1 MSDQIQVSKSALAN
15 LAKGYNDAASGFTK
29 MGFGLQSKQL
39 DPSFGL
45 VLQLV
50 KGDYDSA
57 KENTLDYLSSLGS
70 LMSTMSQDI
79 TDAIAAYT
87 EGDQK
92 NSDSIQDLLNKI
104 ENLEQQNRQLS
115 DKVGELEEKV
125 GELEQGQT
133 SGGTGGYSGGGTG
146 GYSGGGSG
154 GGSGYSAGGS
164 GGAASA
170 PSMPDHQMPS
180 RPAYQQDAS
189 GNYRNDAPVDVD
201 SDMAGDIGGSLD
213 PDTNATDIP
222 DIPTPPS
229 HDGTTIPKPERVD
242 TTESVD
248 IDMDGDGV
256 VDYSV
261 NADLDS
267 TGVRFNDDGTVTLS
281 KNGGSFGAD
290 SAQTSGISFDT
301 DNDGAND
308 VHLEL
313 KDGQDASVRVVPGA
327 EGSGTRYVQ
336 VDTDGDGVYES
347 SYAVRDGAA
356 ASGDAGSGVSDGASA
371 ATGTTAEDSYR
382 TEVSKGEEQAWQTLA
397 ETDPL
402 HRSVDEL
409 KELFNRRE
417 EIELPETNS
426 LSDGV
431 WGGAPANGS
440 ITITFGGSKGVTA

>member
-104 ENLEQQNRQLS
+104 ENLEQQNKQLS

-133 SGGTGGYSGGGTG
+133 FGGTGGYSG
-146 GYSGGGSG
+146 GGGSG

-170 PSMPDHQMPS
+170 PSMPNYRMPGQ
-180 RPAYQQDAS
+180 PTYQQDAS

-222 DIPTPPS
+222 DIPIPPS

-261 NADLDS
+261 NADPDS
-267 TGVRFNDDGTVTLS
+267 TGVRFNDDGTVTLN
-281 KNGGSFGAD
+281 KNGGSFGTG

-301 DNDGAND
+301 DNDGADD

-313 KDGQDASVRVVPGA
+313 KDGQDASVRVVPGT

-336 VDTDGDGVYES
+336 VDTDGDGIHES
-347 SYAVRDGAA
+347 SYAVRDDAA
-356 ASGDAGSGVSDGASA
+356 ASGDAGSGVSDDASA
-371 ATGTTAEDSYR
+371 ATGTTVEDSYQ

-440 ITITFGGSKGVTA
+440 ITITFGGNKGVTA

>member
-70 LMSTMSQDI
+70 LMSTRSQDI

-133 SGGTGGYSGGGTG
+133 SGGTGGYSGGG
-146 GYSGGGSG
+146 SG

-170 PSMPDHQMPS
+170 PSMPNYQMPS
-180 RPAYQQDAS
+180 QPTYQQDAS

-267 TGVRFNDDGTVTLS
+267 TGVRFNDDGTVTLN
-281 KNGGSFGAD
+281 KNGGSFGTD

-327 EGSGTRYVQ
+327 EGSSTRYVQ
-336 VDTDGDGVYES
+336 VDTDGDGIYES

-371 ATGTTAEDSYR
+371 ATGTTAEDSYQ

-440 ITITFGGSKGVTA
+440 ITITFGGNKGVTA

>member
-1 MSDQIQVSKSALAN
+1 MSDQIQVSKSALAS

-29 MGFGLQSKQL
+29 MGFGLQSRQL

-133 SGGTGGYSGGGTG
+133 SGGTGGYSGGG
-146 GYSGGGSG
+146 SG
-154 GGSGYSAGGS
+154 GGS

-170 PSMPDHQMPS
+170 PSMPNYQMPS
-180 RPAYQQDAS
+180 QPTYQQDAS

-267 TGVRFNDDGTVTLS
+267 TGVRFNDDGTVTLN
-281 KNGGSFGAD
+281 KNGGSFGTD

-327 EGSGTRYVQ
+327 EGSSTRYVQ
-336 VDTDGDGVYES
+336 VDTDGDGIYES

-440 ITITFGGSKGVTA
+440 ITITFGGNKGVTA

>member
-104 ENLEQQNRQLS
+104 ENLEQRNKQLS

-133 SGGTGGYSGGGTG
+133 SGGTGGYSGGG
-146 GYSGGGSG
+146 GSG

-170 PSMPDHQMPS
+170 PSMPNYQMPS
-180 RPAYQQDAS
+180 QPTYQQDAS

-261 NADLDS
+261 NADPDS
-267 TGVRFNDDGTVTLS
+267 TGVRFNDDGTVTLN
-281 KNGGSFGAD
+281 KNGGSFGTD

-301 DNDGAND
+301 DNDGTDD

-313 KDGQDASVRVVPGA
+313 KDGQDASVRVVPGT

-336 VDTDGDGVYES
+336 VDTDGDGIYES
-347 SYAVRDGAA
+347 SYAVRADAA
-356 ASGDAGSGVSDGASA
+356 ASGDAGSGVSDDASA
-371 ATGTTAEDSYR
+371 ATGTTAEDSYQ

-440 ITITFGGSKGVTA
+440 ITITFGGNKGVTA

>member
-50 KGDYDSA
+50 EGDYDSA

-104 ENLEQQNRQLS
+104 ENLEQQNKQLS
-115 DKVGELEEKV
+115 DEVGELEEKV

-133 SGGTGGYSGGGTG
+133 SGGTGGYS
-146 GYSGGGSG
+146 
-154 GGSGYSAGGS
+154 AGGF

-170 PSMPDHQMPS
+170 PSMPNYQMPS

-189 GNYRNDAPVDVD
+189 GNYRNDAPVGVD

-229 HDGTTIPKPERVD
+229 HGGNTIPKPERVD
-242 TTESVD
+242 TTESVG

-261 NADLDS
+261 NADPDS
-267 TGVRFNDDGTVTLS
+267 TGVRFNDDGTVTLN
-281 KNGGSFGAD
+281 KNGGSFGTD

-301 DNDGAND
+301 GNDGADD

-336 VDTDGDGVYES
+336 VDTDGDGIYES

-409 KELFNRRE
+409 KELFDRRE

-440 ITITFGGSKGVTA
+440 ITITFGGNKGVTA

>member
-1 MSDQIQVSKSALAN
+1 MSDQIQVSKSALAS

-29 MGFGLQSKQL
+29 MGFGLQSRQL

-133 SGGTGGYSGGGTG
+133 SGGTGGYSGGG
-146 GYSGGGSG
+146 SG

-170 PSMPDHQMPS
+170 PSMPNYQMPS
-180 RPAYQQDAS
+180 QPTYQQDAS

-267 TGVRFNDDGTVTLS
+267 TGVRFNDDGTVTLN
-281 KNGGSFGAD
+281 KNGGSFGTD

-327 EGSGTRYVQ
+327 EGSSTRYVQ
-336 VDTDGDGVYES
+336 VDTDGDGIYES

-382 TEVSKGEEQAWQTLA
+382 TEVSKGEEQAWRTLA

-431 WGGAPANGS
+431 WGGASANGS
-440 ITITFGGSKGVTA
+440 ITITFGGNKGVTA

>member
-1 MSDQIQVSKSALAN
+1 
-15 LAKGYNDAASGFTK
+15 
-29 MGFGLQSKQL
+29 
-39 DPSFGL
+39 
-45 VLQLV
+45 
-50 KGDYDSA
+50 
-57 KENTLDYLSSLGS
+57 
-70 LMSTMSQDI
+70 
-79 TDAIAAYT
+79 
-87 EGDQK
+87 
-92 NSDSIQDLLNKI
+92 
-104 ENLEQQNRQLS
+104 
-115 DKVGELEEKV
+115 
-125 GELEQGQT
+125 
-133 SGGTGGYSGGGTG
+133 
-146 GYSGGGSG
+146 
-154 GGSGYSAGGS
+154 
-164 GGAASA
+164 
-170 PSMPDHQMPS
+170 MPDYQMPS

-201 SDMAGDIGGSLD
+201 SDMAGGIGGSLD

-267 TGVRFNDDGTVTLS
+267 TGVRFNDDGTVTLN
-281 KNGGSFGAD
+281 KNGGSFGTD

-440 ITITFGGSKGVTA
+440 ITITFGGNKGVTA

>member
-133 SGGTGGYSGGGTG
+133 SGGTGGYSGGG
-146 GYSGGGSG
+146 SG

-170 PSMPDHQMPS
+170 PSMPNYQMPS
-180 RPAYQQDAS
+180 QPTYQQDAS

-267 TGVRFNDDGTVTLS
+267 TGVRFNDDGTVTLN
-281 KNGGSFGAD
+281 KNGGSFGTD

-327 EGSGTRYVQ
+327 EGSSTRYVQ
-336 VDTDGDGVYES
+336 VDTDGDGIYES

-371 ATGTTAEDSYR
+371 ATGTTAEDSYQ

-397 ETDPL
+397 ENYPL

-440 ITITFGGSKGVTA
+440 ITITFGGNKGVTA

>member
-1 MSDQIQVSKSALAN
+1 MSDQIQVSKSALAS

-29 MGFGLQSKQL
+29 MGFGLQSRQL

-133 SGGTGGYSGGGTG
+133 SGGTGGYSGGG
-146 GYSGGGSG
+146 SG

-170 PSMPDHQMPS
+170 PSMPNYQMPS
-180 RPAYQQDAS
+180 QPTYQQDAS

-267 TGVRFNDDGTVTLS
+267 TGVRFNDDGTVTLN
-281 KNGGSFGAD
+281 KNGGSFGTD

-327 EGSGTRYVQ
+327 EGSSTRYVQ
-336 VDTDGDGVYES
+336 VDTDGDGIYES

-356 ASGDAGSGVSDGASA
+356 TSGDAGSGVSDGASA

-382 TEVSKGEEQAWQTLA
+382 TEVSKGEEQAWRTLA

>member
-104 ENLEQQNRQLS
+104 ENLEQQNKQLS

-133 SGGTGGYSGGGTG
+133 FGGTGGYSG
-146 GYSGGGSG
+146 GGGSG

-170 PSMPDHQMPS
+170 PSMPNYRMPGQ
-180 RPAYQQDAS
+180 PTYQQDAS

-222 DIPTPPS
+222 DIPIPPS

-261 NADLDS
+261 NADPDS
-267 TGVRFNDDGTVTLS
+267 TGVRFNDDGTVTLN
-281 KNGGSFGAD
+281 KNGGSFGTG

-301 DNDGAND
+301 DNDGAED

-313 KDGQDASVRVVPGA
+313 KDGQDASVRVVPGT

-336 VDTDGDGVYES
+336 VDTDGDGIYES
-347 SYAVRDGAA
+347 SYAVRDDAA
-356 ASGDAGSGVSDGASA
+356 ASGDAGSGVSDDASA
-371 ATGTTAEDSYR
+371 ATGTTVEDSYQ

-440 ITITFGGSKGVTA
+440 ITITFGGNKGVTA

>member
-1 MSDQIQVSKSALAN
+1 
-15 LAKGYNDAASGFTK
+15 
-29 MGFGLQSKQL
+29 
-39 DPSFGL
+39 
-45 VLQLV
+45 
-50 KGDYDSA
+50 
-57 KENTLDYLSSLGS
+57 
-70 LMSTMSQDI
+70 
-79 TDAIAAYT
+79 
-87 EGDQK
+87 
-92 NSDSIQDLLNKI
+92 
-104 ENLEQQNRQLS
+104 
-115 DKVGELEEKV
+115 
-125 GELEQGQT
+125 
-133 SGGTGGYSGGGTG
+133 
-146 GYSGGGSG
+146 
-154 GGSGYSAGGS
+154 
-164 GGAASA
+164 
-170 PSMPDHQMPS
+170 MPNYQMPS
-180 RPAYQQDAS
+180 QPTYQQDAS

-201 SDMAGDIGGSLD
+201 SDMAGGIGGSLD

-301 DNDGAND
+301 DDDGADD

-382 TEVSKGEEQAWQTLA
+382 TEVSKGEEQAWRTLA

-440 ITITFGGSKGVTA
+440 ITITFGGNKGVTA

>member
-1 MSDQIQVSKSALAN
+1 
-15 LAKGYNDAASGFTK
+15 
-29 MGFGLQSKQL
+29 
-39 DPSFGL
+39 
-45 VLQLV
+45 
-50 KGDYDSA
+50 
-57 KENTLDYLSSLGS
+57 
-70 LMSTMSQDI
+70 
-79 TDAIAAYT
+79 
-87 EGDQK
+87 
-92 NSDSIQDLLNKI
+92 
-104 ENLEQQNRQLS
+104 
-115 DKVGELEEKV
+115 
-125 GELEQGQT
+125 
-133 SGGTGGYSGGGTG
+133 
-146 GYSGGGSG
+146 
-154 GGSGYSAGGS
+154 
-164 GGAASA
+164 
-170 PSMPDHQMPS
+170 MPDYQMPS

-267 TGVRFNDDGTVTLS
+267 TGVRFNDDGTVTLN
-281 KNGGSFGAD
+281 KNGGSFGTD

-356 ASGDAGSGVSDGASA
+356 ASGDAGSGVLDGASA

-382 TEVSKGEEQAWQTLA
+382 TEVSKGEEQAWRTLA

-431 WGGAPANGS
+431 WGGASANGS
-440 ITITFGGSKGVTA
+440 ITITFGGNKGVTA